1 MIIAALIF
9 ISAGT
14 ICFFNG
20 WLFVTALFVP
30 MAVIGLVLMIKNPKL
45 LKKRINSKEKL
56 DSQNLLIKLSAAM
69 FVFGFV
75 VAGLDFRFSWSDV
88 PQIVVFTATVIFFVS
103 YFLYVMVIKQ
113 NPFLSRTIELQ
124 KDQIVVETGL
134 YSIVRHP
141 MYSVTL
147 IMFFLYSTDS

>member
-1 MIIAALIF
+1 
-9 ISAGT
+9 
-14 ICFFNG
+14 
-20 WLFVTALFVP
+20 
-30 MAVIGLVLMIKNPKL
+30 
-45 LKKRINSKEKL
+45 
-56 DSQNLLIKLSAAM
+56 M